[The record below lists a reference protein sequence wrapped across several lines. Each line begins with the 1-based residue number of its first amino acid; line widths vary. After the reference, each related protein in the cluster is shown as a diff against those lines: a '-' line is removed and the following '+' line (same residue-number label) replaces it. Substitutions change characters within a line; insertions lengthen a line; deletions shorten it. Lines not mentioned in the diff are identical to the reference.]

1 MKKRFLGII
10 CFVYAFIIVYVIIT
24 NTLKNFLA
32 PKMQIYLIISLIPL
46 LLMGIVLC
54 FSKSEDYKFKIVDL
68 VLLLPLVMLVMAGDG
83 RLSVSNLDSH
93 VDNNS
98 KKVKT
103 LKEEKKEE
111 DKEEGPKEIINGN
124 YDFTNVDFDVID
136 ESFETLATVI
146 TYGEKPSK
154 FYGKTIRTRGF
165 VLKKADYIPNKYS
178 VLGKYLVNC
187 CAADSQFIGFFIDYD
202 KSKLKTNGWYEI
214 EGVLEEA
221 KDVAG
226 YNIVAVK
233 VINIK
238 EIDKSKEEAY
248 IYSCYAYGDGKCSEL
263 DKYQDYLK

>member
-1 MKKRFLGII
+1 MKKHFLGII
-10 CFVYAFIIVYVIIT
+10 CFVYVFIIIYVIIA
-24 NTLKNFLA
+24 NILKNFLA
-32 PKMQIYLIISLIPL
+32 PKMQIYLILCLVPLII
-46 LLMGIVLC
+46 MGIILC
-54 FSKSEDYKFKIVDL
+54 FGKENSYKFKLIDL
-68 VLLLPLVMLVMAGDG
+68 ILLLPLVMIVMAGDG

-93 VDNNS
+93 VDNDL
-98 KKVKT
+98 KKEAV

-111 DKEEGPKEIINGN
+111 TKEIINDN

-165 VLKKADYIPNKYS
+165 VLKKADYIPSKYS

-187 CAADSQFIGFFIDYD
+187 CAADSQFIGFFLDYD
-202 KSKLKTNGWYEI
+202 KTKLKTNGWYEI
-214 EGVLEEA
+214 EGVLEKG

-226 YNIVAVK
+226 YPIVAVK

-238 EIDKSKEEAY
+238 ELDKKNEESY

>member
-1 MKKRFLGII
+1 MKKRFLGIA
-10 CFVYAFIIVYVIIT
+10 CFVYIFIIIYVIIT

-32 PKMQIYLIISLIPL
+32 PKMQIYLIVSLVPL
-46 LLMGIVLC
+46 IVMGVIC
-54 FSKSEDYKFKIVDL
+54 FSKDNDYKFKLADL
-68 VLLLPLVMLVMAGDG
+68 VLLLPAVMLMLAGDG
-83 RLSVSNLDSH
+83 KLTAREFDSH
-93 VDNNS
+93 VYNDS
-98 KKVKT
+98 
-103 LKEEKKEE
+103 KKEE
-111 DKEEGPKEIINGN
+111 TTEIKKEESKEIITED

-146 TYGEKPSK
+146 TYGDKPSK

-187 CAADSQFIGFFIDYD
+187 CAADSQFIGFFINYD

-221 KDVAG
+221 KDVEG

-238 EIDKSKEEAY
+238 EIDNSKEEAY

>member
-10 CFVYAFIIVYVIIT
+10 CFVYVILIVYVIIT
-24 NTLKNFLA
+24 NILKNFLA
-32 PKMQIYLIISLIPL
+32 PKMQIYLIISLVPL
-46 LLMGIVLC
+46 IVMGFILC
-54 FSKSEDYKFKIVDL
+54 FSKDNDYKFKIIDL
-68 VLLLPLVMLVMAGDG
+68 VLLLPVIMLVIAGDG

-93 VDNNS
+93 VDNDS
-98 KKVKT
+98 KQEKKI
-103 LKEEKKEE
+103 KEEKKEE
-111 DKEEGPKEIINGN
+111 DKENINED

-187 CAADSQFIGFFIDYD
+187 CAADSQFIGFFLDYD

-214 EGVLEEA
+214 EGVLEKG

-226 YNIVAVK
+226 YPIVAVK

-238 EIDKSKEEAY
+238 EIDKSKEESY